1 MLGEY
6 RISGRRASEIA
17 ASVERGVSS
26 GDLSPGHVLPPMREL
41 AARLEVNPNTVA
53 AAYRTLRERGVIE
66 TAGRRGSRV
75 RPAPVGASRGSLRIE
90 APPGVR
96 DLGEGNPDPELLPDL
111 GPALAAAAAAD
122 AASRG
127 LYGQDAVVA
136 EFTAYARAALDTDG
150 VPAGPVAV
158 TSGAL
163 DAIERVLAAHLRP
176 GDAVAVEDPGWGS
189 VLDLVTAL
197 GLRAVPVG
205 VDDSG
210 PVAADVERALRA
222 GVRAIVVTDRAQ
234 NPTGASLD
242 APRARE
248 LRAVL
253 GRHPDVLLI
262 EDDHGHAIVDLPL
275 HPLAGVTAHWAF
287 IRSAAKAYGPD
298 LRVATLTGD
307 AVTVDRVAGRQ
318 RLGPGWVSRL
328 LQRALLHLWTSDAID
343 TRAVSRSYGDRRDA
357 LIHALA
363 ERGVVARGR
372 SGMNVWV
379 PVSDET
385 GAVAR
390 LLHAGWAAAPGARFR
405 LDTPQGVRLTVSP
418 LTSADIGP
426 LADAVAAAAG
436 PARPVSYG

>member
-1 MLGEY
+1 
-6 RISGRRASEIA
+6 R
-17 ASVERGVSS
+17 
-26 GDLSPGHVLPPMREL
+26 
-41 AARLEVNPNTVA
+41 
-53 AAYRTLRERGVIE
+53 
-66 TAGRRGSRV
+66 
-75 RPAPVGASRGSLRIE
+75 
-90 APPGVR
+90 
-96 DLGEGNPDPELLPDL
+96 
-111 GPALAAAAAAD
+111 
-122 AASRG
+122 
-127 LYGQDAVVA
+127 
-136 EFTAYARAALDTDG
+136 
-150 VPAGPVAV
+150 
-158 TSGAL
+158 
-163 DAIERVLAAHLRP
+163 RP
-176 GDAVAVEDPGWGS
+176 GTRWVFRPRFR
-189 VLDLVTAL
+189 
-197 GLRAVPVG
+197 GLRARTPLVG
-205 VDDSG
+205 
-210 PVAADVERALRA
+210 P
-222 GVRAIVVTDRAQ
+222 
-234 NPTGASLD
+234 SLD

-405 LDTPQGVRLTVSP
+405 LDTPPGVRLTVSP